1 MSRWPNFFRVS
12 IGKKAVVAVTGG
24 ILVLFVIA
32 HMFGNLKVYYGD
44 ENGMPAI
51 DEYAMSLRTVG
62 SEFFGYA
69 GVLWIVRGILI
80 IAVVLHITLVIDLAI
95 KSRRARP
102 VKYKHRPKRLMASI
116 ASRLMMLSGLLLL
129 IYIPLHI
136 LEFTTGTIVF
146 GSFGEWTVYENLH
159 SAFSMEF
166 WYVPL
171 FYIIIMVCLGFHLY
185 HGAWSVF
192 QTLGWDSPDRNRG
205 FRWLAMVIA
214 VVVAGGFISVP
225 VLFWAGVMPEPTAID
240 PSSLTISNTQASV
253 TGPPTVL
260 TLE

>member
-12 IGKKAVVAVTGG
+12 IGKKAVVAVTGC

-32 HMFGNLKVYYGD
+32 HMIGNLKVYYGD
-44 ENGMPAI
+44 DDGMPAI
-51 DEYAMSLRTVG
+51 DEYAMNLRTIG

-69 GVLWIVRGILI
+69 GVLWIVRIILI
-80 IAVVLHITLVIDLAI
+80 VAVVLHISLVIDLAI
-95 KSRRARP
+95 RSRRARP
-102 VKYKHRPKRLMASI
+102 IKYKHRPKRIMASI
-116 ASRLMMLSGLLLL
+116 ASRLMMVSGLLLL

-146 GSFGEWTVYENLH
+146 GSYSQWTVYHNLH
-159 SAFSMEF
+159 SAFSMEY

-171 FYIIIMVCLGFHLY
+171 FYIIVMVCLGLHLY

-192 QTLGWDSPDRNRG
+192 QSLGWDSPDRNRG

-214 VVVAGGFISVP
+214 IVVAGGFISVP
-225 VLFWAGVMPEPTAID
+225 VLFWSGAMPEPTT
-240 PSSLTISNTQASV
+240 LNT
-253 TGPPTVL
+253 T
-260 TLE
+260 TLEDVATERSNATPSNVSTQQ